1 MKKLLSAILC
11 LCMLFATFNITVFA
25 ADEISTFG
33 ITMSGFRGG
42 AKESDVTFSLSDDRL
57 EISQVSWVGTMKEDG
72 TFKNQ
77 KVYNVFVTVKIKSG
91 TDAKFLKDMAAVYGT
106 MTRV

>member
-1 MKKLLSAILC
+1 MS
-11 LCMLFATFNITVFA
+11 FFTFSVSA

-33 ITMSGFRGG
+33 ITMSGFKGG

-77 KVYNVFVTVKIKSG
+77 KVYNVFITVKIKSG
-91 TDAKFLKDMAAVYGT
+91 TAYTVNYAELSKIPVINLAKEEKT
-106 MTRV
+106 TTS